1 MPRRPRLAYPAL
13 MALALALTACAT
25 RPEPVTIY
33 KTETVKVPV
42 PNPCPAAEVPATPG
56 PDHAPA
62 GATIFAAA
70 QWAKVRIKELRAEA
84 QALRAQNRICKSVSP

>member
-1 MPRRPRLAYPAL
+1 MPRRPRPAYPAVML
-13 MALALALTACAT
+13 LVVLAGCAT

-42 PNPCPAAEVPATPG
+42 AAPCPAAEVPATPG

-70 QWAKVRIKELRAEA
+70 QWATVRIKELRAEA
-84 QALRAQNRICKSVSP
+84 IALREQNRICKSVSPP

>member
-13 MALALALTACAT
+13 MALALTGCAT

-42 PNPCPAAEVPATPG
+42 ATACPADDVPATSG

-62 GATIFAAA
+62 GAGIFAAA
-70 QWAKVRIKELRAEA
+70 QWATVRIKELRAEA
-84 QALRAQNRICKSVSP
+84 QALRDQNRICKSVSPP